1 MCVIYIFISFVYVKD
16 DISFCNLYDY
26 FRKFIYLF
34 CVVNWIILCATF
46 IVLCDLIFLFACT
59 CWSKR
64 TWPSRGL
71 DCKYLCC
78 RNVCWNNLDRQ
89 LLLEIGWLVY
99 FICTVS
105 TIIWETN
112 NVQCENELFIRL
124 LFCVIYCFCL
134 HVLVVVILFD
144 LIIDTWF
151 SYLFC
156 VIYMFY
162 MV

>member
-46 IVLCDLIFLFACT
+46 NVLCDLIFLFACT

-99 FICTVS
+99 FI
-105 TIIWETN
+105 W
-112 NVQCENELFIRL
+112 LFQQLFGKPTMFSVRMSCISGYCFVWFIGFVCMCFLL
-124 LFCVIYCFCL
+124 LFC
-134 HVLVVVILFD
+134 
-144 LIIDTWF
+144 LI
-151 SYLFC
+151 
-156 VIYMFY
+156 
-162 MV
+162 